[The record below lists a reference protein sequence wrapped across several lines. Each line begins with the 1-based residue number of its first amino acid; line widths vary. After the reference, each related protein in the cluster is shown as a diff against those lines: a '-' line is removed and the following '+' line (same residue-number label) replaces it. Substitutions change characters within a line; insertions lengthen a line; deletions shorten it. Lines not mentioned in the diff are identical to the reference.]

1 MLEILRVS
9 HAVCL
14 KNICSGNL
22 QGHGLRFL
30 KCLYLEHCPELA
42 NCSSSY
48 CLDNLQI
55 LQIKFCDKFRTLFE
69 DEQPQPSLPKLHRL
83 CLWALPNLES
93 IACIAESL
101 QTLIVGDCPKL
112 QSVNLS
118 TFHSKKLEILQISSC
133 DNLREIVAASDLAL
147 PGKMLIRGCPSYIL

>member
-1 MLEILRVS
+1 MKFCWIEGCSAMESILSGEKVADNQGNSKEIVEVTTGVEHMLEILRVS

-101 QTLIVGDCPKL
+101 QTLIVGD
-112 QSVNLS
+112 
-118 TFHSKKLEILQISSC
+118 
-133 DNLREIVAASDLAL
+133 
-147 PGKMLIRGCPSYIL
+147 